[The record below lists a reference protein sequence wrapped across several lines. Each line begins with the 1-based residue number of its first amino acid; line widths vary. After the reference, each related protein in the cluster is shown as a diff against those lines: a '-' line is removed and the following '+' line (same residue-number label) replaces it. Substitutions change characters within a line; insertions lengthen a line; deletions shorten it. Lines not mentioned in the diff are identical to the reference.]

1 MGIAVKEKIMRTIN
15 SDEITNVVKGMCIKA
30 NCHINDDI
38 KSALENG
45 IKTEKSDISR
55 GVLQN
60 LLKNSEIA
68 HAKEV
73 PICQDTGMAVFF
85 IEIGNEVFV
94 EGDTI
99 TEAVNKGVSQGYT
112 EGYLRKS
119 VVADPLNRVNTK
131 DNTPAVIYYDFV
143 NGDKIKITF
152 APKGFGSE
160 NKSGLKMLNPSD
172 GLDGVID
179 FVIETVR
186 KAGANPCPP
195 MVIGVGIGGTM
206 DKAAQIAKK
215 ALTRDINTS
224 NENPFYAD
232 LEKTL
237 LEKINKLG
245 IGPQG
250 MGGTTTALAVNVE
263 TYPTHI
269 AGLPVAVNVNCHA
282 TRHTVE
288 II

>member
-1 MGIAVKEKIMRTIN
+1 MRIIN
-15 SDEITNVVKGMCIKA
+15 SNDIAEVVKGMCIKA
-30 NCHINDDI
+30 NCHINKDI
-38 KSALENG
+38 KSALSNSV
-45 IKTEKSDISR
+45 KTEKSDISK
-55 GVLQN
+55 GVIEN
-60 LLKNSEIA
+60 LLKNAEIA
-68 HAKEV
+68 DSKEV

-85 IEIGNEVFV
+85 IEIG
-94 EGDTI
+94 
-99 TEAVNKGVSQGYT
+99 
-112 EGYLRKS
+112 
-119 VVADPLNRVNTK
+119 
-131 DNTPAVIYYDFV
+131 
-143 NGDKIKITF
+143 
-152 APKGFGSE
+152 
-160 NKSGLKMLNPSD
+160 
-172 GLDGVID
+172 VID
-179 FVIETVR
+179 FVIETVK

-215 ALTRDINTS
+215 ALTRDIDVPNS
-224 NENPFYAD
+224 NPFYAE

-263 TYPTHI
+263 TFPTHI

>member
-1 MGIAVKEKIMRTIN
+1 MRIIN
-15 SDEITNVVKGMCIKA
+15 SEEIVSVVRDMCIRA

-38 KSALENG
+38 KNALTESVR
-45 IKTEKSDISR
+45 TEKSEISR
-55 GVLQN
+55 GVLEN
-60 LLKNSEIA
+60 LLKNAQIA
-68 HAKEV
+68 HEKEV

-94 EGDTI
+94 EGDTV
-99 TEAVNKGVSQGYT
+99 TEAVNKGVSRGYT

-119 VVADPLNRVNTK
+119 VVKDPLDRVNTK

-143 NGDKIKITF
+143 KGDKIKITL

-160 NKSGLKMLNPSD
+160 NKSAVKMLNPSD
-172 GLDGVID
+172 GLDGIID
-179 FVIETVR
+179 FVTGTVR

-195 MVIGVGIGGTM
+195 MVVGVGIGGTM
-206 DKAAQIAKK
+206 DKAAVLSKK
-215 ALTRDINTS
+215 ALTRDINER
-224 NENPFYAD
+224 NQNPFYGE
-232 LEKTL
+232 LEEKL
-237 LEKINKLG
+237 LERVNKLG

-250 MGGTTTALAVNVE
+250 MGGTTTALAVNIE

-269 AGLPVAVNVNCHA
+269 AGLPVAVNISCHA
-282 TRHTVE
+282 TRHTTE